1 MKDKRDNQMRP
12 NTSGTCRR
20 IPESRRFEEKKE
32 DRHVE
37 QEVVATE
44 QKDSVFNAYRDI
56 LSNFTSNTLTP
67 LVHRNEPTKK
77 KKQRPRSSSPPRYR
91 RHNTY
96 YYNPAYDPIS
106 SSKLSSPLVWPNHIE
121 RSFEVQSSRSFEVQ
135 SVQPVRSFEV
145 QPVENAMPSYTKPHR
160 SSRYHNRLHTTG
172 SKRFQHINR
181 VNSR

>member
-44 QKDSVFNAYRDI
+44 RKDSVFNAYRDI

-67 LVHRNEPTKK
+67 LVHRVSNNKFDSQMTAFYKK
-77 KKQRPRSSSPPRYR
+77 THNIAIVSHFRTNPRKRKSNDRD
-91 RHNTY
+91 HHHLLDTG
-96 YYNPAYDPIS
+96 DTI
-106 SSKLSSPLVWPNHIE
+106 HITTI
-121 RSFEVQSSRSFEVQ
+121 QLMIQ
-135 SVQPVRSFEV
+135 SVHQ
-145 QPVENAMPSYTKPHR
+145 N
-160 SSRYHNRLHTTG
+160 YHH
-172 SKRFQHINR
+172 H
-181 VNSR
+181 